1 MPVKAASQQQI
12 LNISIYPPSRASSR
26 SSRAGAAGEMAPGA
40 GGGLGSSSRRS
51 QHSSHSHG
59 GSSLSC
65 LSSLRCSKSTLH
77 VRFVFFFFLF
87 IETHWLCEMHP
98 VESIA
103 QRHGDGVCLVVLSQI
118 RRTSRSLL
126 TIKRQLKGSGVHKC
140 LV

>member
-1 MPVKAASQQQI
+1 MLPGKWHRGLVEGWGPALGGASTD
-12 LNISIYPPSRASSR
+12 PTAV
-26 SSRAGAAGEMAPGA
+26 
-40 GGGLGSSSRRS
+40 
-51 QHSSHSHG
+51 G

-77 VRFVFFFFLF
+77 VRFVFFFLF